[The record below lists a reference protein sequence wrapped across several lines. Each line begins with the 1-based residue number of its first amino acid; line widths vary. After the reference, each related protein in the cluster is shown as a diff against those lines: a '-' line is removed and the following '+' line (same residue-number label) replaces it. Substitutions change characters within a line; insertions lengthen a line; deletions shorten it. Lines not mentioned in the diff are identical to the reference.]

1 MDREVGL
8 TICQVNQSNSGRGRF
23 AKRRTDAYIRGMT
36 DDIAD
41 RLAAMR
47 HSGGA
52 FALLKAEMA
61 GESASS
67 LGHHG
72 RQVEAAMNAIRA
84 FDATGTGTGQQ
95 REALVKTAARAVWHY
110 FVQRELCGMRDHRWV
125 INDYGITNE
134 VMARLGAIER

>member
-1 MDREVGL
+1 M
-8 TICQVNQSNSGRGRF
+8 NP
-23 AKRRTDAYIRGMT
+23 
-36 DDIAD
+36 DDLAT

-52 FALLKAEMA
+52 LDLLKTEMA

-72 RQVEAAMNAIRA
+72 RQVEAAINAIRA
-84 FDATGTGTGQQ
+84 FDAAGQGTGDDRTV
-95 REALVKTAARAVWHY
+95 LLKKAAKAVWHY

-125 INDYGITNE
+125 IKDYGITNE
-134 VMARLGAIER
+134 VMVRLGAIEK